1 MALRE
6 FGEIIETRGD
16 KAVVRIFRSESCEEC
31 SSKGSCPLSVTKK
44 WEVEVE
50 NTLSAEVGER
60 VELELGSGAYLASGF
75 IVFILPII
83 LMLVFYLIA
92 NQIFK
97 SSLSPLFSF
106 VGLLAGMMVAF
117 LFNRGKGA
125 RRFEFRMIEKHE

>member
-1 MALRE
+1 MAIRE

-16 KAVVRIFRSESCEEC
+16 KAIIRIHRSESCEDC
-31 SSKGSCPLSVTKK
+31 SSKGTCPLSATKN

-50 NTLSAEVGER
+50 NTLSAAVGER

-83 LMLVFYLIA
+83 LMVIFYLIA
-92 NQIFK
+92 NYIVK
-97 SSLSPLFSF
+97 SSYSPLFSF

-125 RRFEFRMIEKHE
+125 RRFEFRMIEKA